1 MLIYPVIFGALSLL
15 SPFLGLI
22 VYMLYVAKTAE
33 VNLTKPL
40 QAFLMF
46 IPVPVLML
54 ILDPQTSTRLLCLD
68 AILAVGLPILVFL
81 LVLKNNHILS
91 DSFMAAFLVMFAWGI
106 LRYYLFRGYQDQ
118 LFEQGIQLVKDKM
131 PALLNSDLLQQTLP
145 LWKGII
151 PSIWIISQAIAWL
164 IGFLLFEGRLQIPN
178 RIENLRF
185 PVYYNLL
192 IIAVLPLYF
201 LDQTK
206 VLFFNLLLSLCVIP
220 FFQGAAL
227 VWQRLGMIFSNRII
241 SGLFMLIIVLY
252 ANILLVL
259 LGFGNMWFTKRNIT
273 SGGNTE

>member
-1 MLIYPVIFGALSLL
+1 LSLL

-91 DSFMAAFLVMFAWGI
+91 NSFMAAFLVMFVWGI

>member
-91 DSFMAAFLVMFAWGI
+91 NSFMAAFLVMFAWGI
-106 LRYYLFRGYQDQ
+106 LRYYLFRAYQGQ

-131 PALLNSDLLQQTLP
+131 PALL
-145 LWKGII
+145 
-151 PSIWIISQAIAWL
+151 
-164 IGFLLFEGRLQIPN
+164 
-178 RIENLRF
+178 
-185 PVYYNLL
+185 
-192 IIAVLPLYF
+192 
-201 LDQTK
+201 
-206 VLFFNLLLSLCVIP
+206 
-220 FFQGAAL
+220 
-227 VWQRLGMIFSNRII
+227 
-241 SGLFMLIIVLY
+241 
-252 ANILLVL
+252 
-259 LGFGNMWFTKRNIT
+259 
-273 SGGNTE
+273 